1 MEAFTLVTSVASVL
15 FMFVWVMIV
24 ASYVEY
30 RRRLPHLHR
39 KSIFALPGGLFSVV
53 VISAFI
59 LGMVFVLALD
69 KSTLYAMLASVV
81 WIVVITAVSFLM
93 RRIPRNAKIQAEFA
107 ARRRRELSLAKQQR

>member
-1 MEAFTLVTSVASVL
+1 
-15 FMFVWVMIV
+15 
-24 ASYVEY
+24 
-30 RRRLPHLHR
+30 
-39 KSIFALPGGLFSVV
+39 
-53 VISAFI
+53 
-59 LGMVFVLALD
+59 MVFVLALD